1 MTTEVIQTKKKSSY
15 WILWAVLL
23 VVLAFVAWKNLD
35 VVKPAASQAYDS
47 LRTAVSSVLPEAAA
61 PAAQANAAA
70 PAPAQVDAVSTLDNA
85 RLAFSNGDLQAALA
99 AYKEYV
105 ARNAGDLDARGELGN
120 VYYISGNYQ
129 EAAQTYY
136 DLSKILIDQKQ
147 LDMVPALLPVIG
159 QVNPGLADELVEK
172 MNQVQQQMPE
182 NQQGQS
188 FRQG

>member
-1 MTTEVIQTKKKSSY
+1 MTTEVIETKKKSSY

-47 LRTAVSSVLPEAAA
+47 LRAAVSSVLPDAVTPATQSAAV
-61 PAAQANAAA
+61 
-70 PAPAQVDAVSTLDNA
+70 APAQAPASAGNTLDGA
-85 RLAFSNGDLQAALA
+85 RLAFNNGDLQGALA

-105 ARNAGDLDARGELGN
+105 ASNAGDLNARGELGN

-136 DLSKILIDQKQ
+136 DLSKMLIDQKQ
-147 LDMVPALLPVIG
+147 MDMVPALLPIIG